1 MAAIEESFLWKIG
14 GSWFLLFD
22 FRLLESHDDRAL
34 KDFQEHLMRIYACP
48 LPHQYLNPTTKTPEK
63 WIEDFYHLMGT
74 LDLPKFTSTYLKEDV
89 LFHFTNLPPMKG
101 RESLFSVFG
110 LLGGCLYK
118 YNPQV
123 RSRLHN
129 LVQTTCLSFVIRV
142 TDLKVL
148 SDRIMAASTVDYI
161 FINGEKCSMNAFAIL
176 HKTPEEEQASQYF
189 IYGDFTPCYQILGN
203 LKAAAEAEE
212 SEVRT

>member
-1 MAAIEESFLWKIG
+1 MSA
-14 GSWFLLFD
+14 
-22 FRLLESHDDRAL
+22 
-34 KDFQEHLMRIYACP
+34 P
-48 LPHQYLNPTTKTPEK
+48 LPVSASQYKDAEK

-110 LLGGCLYK
+110 LLGGVCTSITHK
-118 YNPQV
+118 
-123 RSRLHN
+123 
-129 LVQTTCLSFVIRV
+129 V

-148 SDRIMAASTVDYI
+148 SDRIMAASTVDYA

-176 HKTPEEEQASQYF
+176 HKSPEAGLFCLSRCQTLTANRRSKPANTSFMETSLLVIKYS
-189 IYGDFTPCYQILGN
+189 
-203 LKAAAEAEE
+203 EA
-212 SEVRT
+212 

>member
-1 MAAIEESFLWKIG
+1 MSVP
-14 GSWFLLFD
+14 SSPVSD
-22 FRLLESHDDRAL
+22 SQY
-34 KDFQEHLMRIYACP
+34 KDA
-48 LPHQYLNPTTKTPEK
+48 EK

-110 LLGGCLYK
+110 LLGGVCTSITHK
-118 YNPQV
+118 
-123 RSRLHN
+123 
-129 LVQTTCLSFVIRV
+129 V

-148 SDRIMAASTVDYI
+148 SDRIMAASTVDYA

-212 SEVRT
+212 SEVRA